1 MVKITPGKMMNERND
16 QYENKMS
23 PEEPQSD
30 LDDVSK
36 RIRENAEL
44 LSCLRR
50 LRATLEAELER
61 ALARREEKMTAGRNA
76 GPGGTGRNGG
86 DTGGK
91 PEKAPGPDEEN
102 DPRYEDAVNLVLS
115 KGIANTTL
123 LQRCLSIGYGRSV
136 RLLKRMA
143 AEGIIEPE
151 SGIENI
157 TITHYHIRGREERAD
172 R

>member
-1 MVKITPGKMMNERND
+1 MMNERND
-16 QYENKMS
+16 QYENETS
-23 PEEPQSD
+23 PEELQNDP
-30 LDDVSK
+30 DDVRE

-61 ALARREEKMTAGRNA
+61 ALARRAEKVTAGRNA
-76 GPGGTGRNGG
+76 GPGGTGGNGG
-86 DTGGK
+86 DTGRK

-102 DPRYEDAVNLVLS
+102 DPRYRDAVNLVLS

-123 LQRCLSIGYGRSV
+123 LQRCLNIGYGRSV

-151 SGIENI
+151 SRIETI
-157 TITHYHIRGREERAD
+157 TITHYHVRGREERPD

>member
-1 MVKITPGKMMNERND
+1 MNERND
-16 QYENKMS
+16 QYENETS
-23 PEEPQSD
+23 PEELQNDP
-30 LDDVSK
+30 DDVSE
-36 RIRENAEL
+36 RIRKNAEL

-50 LRATLEAELER
+50 LRATLEAELEK
-61 ALARREEKMTAGRNA
+61 ALAHRAEKATAGRNA
-76 GPGGTGRNGG
+76 GPGGTGNGG
-86 DTGGK
+86 DTGENPK
-91 PEKAPGPDEEN
+91 RAPGPDEKN

-157 TITHYHIRGREERAD
+157 TITHYHVRGREERAD